1 MSLTVKT
8 GVLIGVLCA
17 AWTYVMGFTG
27 WFKDPT
33 LQAAFFLVILIE
45 VALLLWGLRQTADAN
60 TYGRQVMTGTTMA
73 VIAAAII
80 FVNSLVFTMVVFPN
94 YFQDL
99 EQAYRQVLRTQGRSE
114 ADIAEAIARQA
125 SAQTPF
131 VQAMQGAVGTVIT
144 GLVASLLIAIRYR
157 RR

>member
-33 LQAAFFLVILIE
+33 LQAAFLLVILIE
-45 VALLLWGLRQTADAN
+45 VVLLLWGLRQTAATN
-60 TYGRQVMTGTTMA
+60 TYGRQVVTGTTMA
-73 VIAAAII
+73 AVAAAII
-80 FVNSLVFTMVVFPN
+80 FVNSLLFTMVVFPN
-94 YFQDL
+94 YFSDL
-99 EQAYRQVLRTQGRSE
+99 EQGYRQILAGQGKSE
-114 ADIAEAIARQA
+114 AEIAEAVAQQQ
-125 SAQTPF
+125 SVQTPF
-131 VQAMQGAVGTVIT
+131 VQAMSGAVGTIVT
-144 GLVASLLIAIRYR
+144 GVFASLLIAIRYR